1 MLSASVTP
9 LLYDEQQQQ
18 KQQQHQQQQQQQLY
32 SRLHPPGWCLVPS
45 LEQRHQDTWA
55 GLSRRLMEADTQAMT
70 LLQILVIIQ
79 VSVALT

>member
-1 MLSASVTP
+1 M
-9 LLYDEQQQQ
+9 
-18 KQQQHQQQQQQQLY
+18 Y

-45 LEQRHQDTWA
+45 LEQRHQDTWT